1 MYASKLKQEV
11 TMQLFHLVR
20 ETFVFVMANL
30 FDITLVSVAWLLLQL
45 PVLTAPAATVG
56 LFYFARQAL
65 LQDEAQ
71 FKDLIRGMRR
81 FFWKSW
87 LVVLPLVL
95 FVLVLAYDIVFFLAQ
110 DQPINRLWAS
120 IPMAVFSFLLVIQNY
135 VFVFFVREDGALWAS
150 IKRAFLLAISNPIFT
165 FVLLLLTLLYFLAL
179 YATRIGLA
187 IVFVGPVAVLQSK
200 AVQQLLAS
208 RGVEF

>member
-1 MYASKLKQEV
+1 
-11 TMQLFHLVR
+11 MQLFHLVR

-30 FDITLVSVAWLLLQL
+30 FDITLVTVAWLLLQL
-45 PVLTAPAATVG
+45 PIITAPAATVG

-71 FKDLIRGMRR
+71 FKNFIQGMRR

-87 LVVLPLVL
+87 PIVLPLAL
-95 FVLVLAYDIVFFLAQ
+95 LVLVLAHDIVFFLAQ

-120 IPMAVFSFLLVIQNY
+120 IPMALLSFLLVMQNY
-135 VFVFFVREDGALWAS
+135 VFVFFVREDGALWTS
-150 IKRAFLLAISNPIFT
+150 LKKAFLLAISNPIFT

-179 YATRIGLA
+179 YVTKIGLA

>member
-1 MYASKLKQEV
+1 
-11 TMQLFHLVR
+11 MQLFHLVR

-30 FDITLVSVAWLLLQL
+30 FDITLVTVAWLLLQL
-45 PVLTAPAATVG
+45 PIITAPAATVA

-71 FKDLIRGMRR
+71 FKDLIQGMRR

-95 FVLVLAYDIVFFLAQ
+95 LVLVLAYDIVFFLAQ

-120 IPMAVFSFLLVIQNY
+120 IPMAVFSFLLVMQNY
-135 VFVFFVREDGALWAS
+135 VFVFFVREDGALRAS
-150 IKRAFLLAISNPIFT
+150 LKRAFLLAISNPVFT
-165 FVLLLLTLLYFLAL
+165 FALMLLTLLYFLAL
-179 YATRIGLA
+179 YVTKIGLA

>member
-1 MYASKLKQEV
+1 
-11 TMQLFHLVR
+11 MQLFHLVR

-30 FDITLVSVAWLLLQL
+30 FDITLVTVAWLLLQL
-45 PVLTAPAATVG
+45 PIITVPAATVA

-71 FKDLIRGMRR
+71 FVDFIQGMRR

-95 FVLVLAYDIVFFLAQ
+95 LVLVLACDIVFFLAQ

-120 IPMAVFSFLLVIQNY
+120 IPMALLSFLLVMQNY
-135 VFVFFVREDGALWAS
+135 VFVFFVREDGALWTS
-150 IKRAFLLAISNPIFT
+150 LKRAFLLAISNPIFT
-165 FVLLLLTLLYFLAL
+165 FGLLPLTLLYFLAL
-179 YATRIGLA
+179 YVTKIGLA

-200 AVQQLLAS
+200 AVQQLLGS

>member
-1 MYASKLKQEV
+1 
-11 TMQLFHLVR
+11 MQLFHLVR

-30 FDITLVSVAWLLLQL
+30 FDITLVTVAWLLLQL
-45 PVLTAPAATVG
+45 PIITAPAATVG

-71 FKDLIRGMRR
+71 FKDFIRGMRR

-95 FVLVLAYDIVFFLAQ
+95 LLLVLAYDIVFFLAQ
-110 DQPINRLWAS
+110 DQSINRLWAS
-120 IPMAVFSFLLVIQNY
+120 IPMAVFSFLLVMQNY
-135 VFVFFVREDGALWAS
+135 VFVFFVREDGALRAS
-150 IKRAFLLAISNPIFT
+150 LKRAFLLAISNPVFT

-179 YATRIGLA
+179 YATKIGLA